1 MSRIPKWIVPLAVF
15 AVAEA
20 LSALKAISP
29 YYITI
34 LCYIC
39 IDSILVLSLNLTN
52 GYMGETNLG
61 HSAFAGVGAYVA
73 VTLLTMGLRV
83 GSTSP
88 LLSQEIGF
96 FVALLA
102 GGVAAGLTGLA
113 LSVPAFN
120 TRGDYFALVT
130 FGFNMIVINV
140 VNNIDAVGGARG
152 YQGIP
157 PDRLIPKVTNLAWSM
172 AVLVLAVLV
181 CRNFVSSGYGR
192 DVLSIREDEVAAELM
207 GVNTRRAK
215 ALCFATSAFLAGM
228 AGALYVHLIQYTH
241 PSMFSSVK
249 SIELLAMLYLGGVGR
264 LGGAIL
270 GAAVINI
277 SLEGMRQVLPLFN
290 LSPIWRMVIVPG
302 ILAVLMLTRP
312 RGLLGGIQEI
322 SLFAVPDSVSR
333 TDFAGTGIAS
343 WLRLRRSRHAT
354 KSKET

>member
-1 MSRIPKWIVPLAVF
+1 MVVPLAVF
-15 AVAEA
+15 VVAEA
-20 LSALKAISP
+20 LSSLKLISV
-29 YYITI
+29 YYVTV

-73 VTLLTMGLRV
+73 VTVLTMGLRI

-88 LLSQEIGF
+88 MLVQQLGF
-96 FVALLA
+96 FASLLA
-102 GGVAAGLTGLA
+102 GGAAAGLTGLA
-113 LSVPAFN
+113 LSIPAFK

-172 AVLVLAVLV
+172 VLLVFAVLV

-192 DVLSIREDEVAAELM
+192 DVLSVREDEVASELM
-207 GVNTRRAK
+207 GVHTRRAK
-215 ALCFATSAFLAGM
+215 ALCFTVSAFLAGI

-270 GAAVINI
+270 GAAAINI
-277 SLEGMRQVLPLFN
+277 SLEGMRQVLPVFN

-302 ILAVLMLTRP
+302 ILATLMLTRP
-312 RGLLGGIQEI
+312 RGLLGGIPELA
-322 SLFAVPDSVSR
+322 LFSVPDSVSQ
-333 TDFAGTGIAS
+333 TDFSTRGLSS
-343 WLRLRRSRHAT
+343 WFRLRRSGKST